1 MYCPKCGTENT
12 NNASFCIEC
21 NQELQPVRQQGA
33 AGQPPPP
40 PPPPHMAPPPQM
52 AGQPV
57 GSVPNYLVQAIL
69 VTLFCCLPLGIVAIV
84 FAAQVN
90 GKLTVGD
97 FYGAQEASN
106 KAKMW
111 CWWAFGIG
119 LVGMVLY
126 LGLMVLG
133 VLSGM
138 AGSSY

>member
-1 MYCPKCGTENT
+1 MFCPKCGVENT

-21 NQELQPVRQQGA
+21 NHELQPVRQQGA
-33 AGQPPPP
+33 

-52 AGQPV
+52 AAQPMA
-57 GSVPNYLVQAIL
+57 GVPNYLVQSIL

-90 GKLTVGD
+90 GKLAVGD
-97 FYGAQEASN
+97 IYGAQEVSN

-119 LVGMVLY
+119 LVGVLLY
-126 LGLMVLG
+126 VGLMVLG
-133 VLSGM
+133 MISGM

>member
-21 NQELQPVRQQGA
+21 NHDLQPVGDPHAGA
-33 AGQPPPP
+33 PS
-40 PPPPHMAPPPQM
+40 PPPHMAPPPQM

-57 GSVPNYLVQAIL
+57 GTVPNYLVQAIL

-90 GKLTVGD
+90 GKLAVGD
-97 FYGAQEASN
+97 YYGATEASN

-119 LVGMVLY
+119 LAIMILY
-126 LGLMVLG
+126 TGIMILG
-133 VLSGM
+133 VVSGM
-138 AGSSY
+138 AGGY